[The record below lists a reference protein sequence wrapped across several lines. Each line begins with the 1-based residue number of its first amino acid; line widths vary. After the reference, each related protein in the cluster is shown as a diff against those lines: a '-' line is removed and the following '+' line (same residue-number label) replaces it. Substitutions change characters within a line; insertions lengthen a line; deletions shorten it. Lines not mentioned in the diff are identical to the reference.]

1 MKDKLQTLCQMALTS
16 GESGGMFHL
25 NHDLPK
31 IVIERYSNTLVI
43 SDHTPDGAYRDAA
56 EEISREANFSL
67 LYKWK
72 NSRNFRERNGI
83 ILAGTPDNVIVE
95 HNVQYAVDL
104 TLNQDCSFY
113 GDTRNLRKYLIEN
126 SANKTVLNTFAYTG
140 SLGIAALAGNAAQ
153 VVQSDLSGKFL
164 TLAGKSVELNGF
176 DAGKMEIV
184 EGNFFP
190 VMSAFKKAGKLF
202 DTVILDPPFFSQSS
216 KGTVDLLNNPVG
228 PVNKV
233 RPLVR
238 DGGEIIMVNNALY
251 LSGRDFL
258 AAADALCDGKYLTR
272 GSLIDIPEEYCN
284 ATMQV
289 ADPAPFNHSTK
300 IIIFKV
306 ARKG

>member
-1 MKDKLQTLCQMALTS
+1 MKNKLQTLCRTILDS
-16 GESGGMFHL
+16 GEKNGMFHL
-25 NHDLPK
+25 PHELPK
-31 IVIERYSNTLVI
+31 AVIERFANTVVI
-43 SDHTPDGAYRDAA
+43 TDHTPDGIYRDAA
-56 EEISREANFSL
+56 AELDLSSSL

-72 NSRNFRERNGI
+72 NSRNFRERNGVV
-83 ILAGTPDNVIVE
+83 LAGKPDNVIVE
-95 HNVQYAVDL
+95 HGVKYAIDL

-126 SANKTVLNTFAYTG
+126 SAGKTVLNTFAYTG

-153 VVQSDLSGKFL
+153 VTQSDLSGKFL
-164 TLAGKSVELNGF
+164 NLAGQSVKLNGF
-176 DAGKMEIV
+176 DANKMEIV

-190 VMSAFKKAGKLF
+190 VMSGFKKSGRLF

-228 PVNKV
+228 LVNKV

-251 LSGRDFL
+251 LSGKDFL
-258 AAADALCDGKYLTR
+258 AAAEALCDGKYLAI
-272 GSLIDIPEEYCN
+272 GGQIDIPEEYCN
-284 ATMQV
+284 AALQV

>member
-1 MKDKLQTLCQMALTS
+1 
-16 GESGGMFHL
+16 MFHL
-25 NHDLPK
+25 PHDLPK
-31 IVIERYSNTLVI
+31 VVIERFADTVVI
-43 SDHTPDGAYRDAA
+43 TDHTPDGMYRAA
-56 EEISREANFSL
+56 ASELDLTSSL

-83 ILAGTPDNVIVE
+83 ALAGKPDEFIIE
-95 HNVQYAVDL
+95 HGVKYAIAL

-153 VVQSDLSGKFL
+153 VTQTDLSGKFL
-164 TLAGKSVELNGF
+164 TLAGKSMELNGF
-176 DAGKMEIV
+176 DADKMEIV

-190 VMSAFKKAGKLF
+190 VMSAFKKSGRQF

-228 PVNKV
+228 LVNKV

-238 DGGEIIMVNNALY
+238 DGGKIIMVNNALY
-251 LSGRDFL
+251 LSGKDFL
-258 AAADALCDGKYLTR
+258 AAADELCDGKYLTR
-272 GSLIDIPEEYCN
+272 GGQIDIPEEYCN
-284 ATMQV
+284 AAQQV

-300 IIIFKV
+300 IIVFNV
-306 ARKG
+306 TRKG